1 MTRAG
6 RAVAAVAGVLFACP
20 LMAGPCQAQA
30 VRQAAPQ
37 QTTVLVA
44 DHLGAG
50 QQEEIITVYF
60 DGVAAGTLHVD
71 RSRPNDQL
79 QANLPVQPSIG
90 FTLCGRLIRRES
102 DGSLSTHL
110 IDNGGV
116 LSSYRDASLAAV
128 TLGDVLFALQDDK
141 GQATTDVRPGPSCT
155 AAVS

>member
-1 MTRAG
+1 MARAG
-6 RAVAAVAGVLFACP
+6 HAAFLAGVLLAP
-20 LMAGPCQAQA
+20 MLPAASCQAQA
-30 VRQAAPQ
+30 PQ
-37 QTTVLVA
+37 LATVTVA

-50 QQEEIITVYF
+50 QQEETITVYF

-71 RSRPNDQL
+71 PARPNDQL

-90 FTLCGRLIRRES
+90 FTLCGRLLRRES
-102 DGSLSTHL
+102 DGSVSTHP

-116 LSSYRDASLAAV
+116 LTGYAGASLAAV

-141 GQATTDVRPGPSCT
+141 GRATTDIRPGPSCT